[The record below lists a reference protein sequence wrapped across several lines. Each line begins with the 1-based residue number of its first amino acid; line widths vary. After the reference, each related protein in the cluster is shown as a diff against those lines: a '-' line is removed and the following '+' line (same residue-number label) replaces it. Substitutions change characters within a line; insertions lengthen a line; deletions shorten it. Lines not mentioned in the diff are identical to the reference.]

1 MMGAMSTAS
10 TQRRPIYPI
19 QFKIAAVVILA
30 VVAVLSVIAYQ
41 MLAEESEDNA
51 GGGNDFVEAFL
62 PPDGS
67 QALQQETVGI
77 DLAPGWQAKLFVLG
91 EEVPEDQLRVVQSL
105 NRLEFSPGEG
115 KLVEAWSPGQN
126 CLAATVWESAAGIE
140 SSSRNVSWCFEVV

>member
-1 MMGAMSTAS
+1 MSSVPS

-19 QFKIAAVVILA
+19 QFKVAALVILA

-41 MLAEESEDNA
+41 MLADESEDNA
-51 GGGNDFVEAFL
+51 SGGDIVEAFL

-77 DLAPGWQAKLFVLG
+77 DLASGWQAKLFVLG
-91 EEVPEDQLRVVQSL
+91 EEVPEDQLRTVPSL
-105 NRLEFSPGEG
+105 NRVEFTPGEG
-115 KLVEAWSPGQN
+115 QLVESWSPGQN
-126 CLAATVWESAAGIE
+126 CLAATIWESAAGME